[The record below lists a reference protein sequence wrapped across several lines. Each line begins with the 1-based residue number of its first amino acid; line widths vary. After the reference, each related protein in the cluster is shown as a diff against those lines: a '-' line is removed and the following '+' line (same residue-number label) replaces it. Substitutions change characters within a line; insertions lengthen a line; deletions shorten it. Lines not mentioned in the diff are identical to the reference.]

1 MICLVEGEINNF
13 WSIWENV
20 KVETWKI
27 ENGVNQHL
35 DQEWGNLRFQIVV
48 VSLGQGAWCPG
59 SQELFRRRVS
69 VPYAWGTWLND
80 FQKSES
86 NTTWAMR
93 LERLLPLLRWSLV
106 RSFQL
111 TLGWGG
117 RRFSVSPAPCTAGP
131 GHASRRDTSQMGRQE
146 ESQNHGIKDVSGT
159 FLRNVNLQ
167 STYKIHLG
175 FVFKSVSS
183 CAVRRG
189 AAEIFLRSP
198 LCTWGPLSFLG
209 LFFDS
214 VGPHY
219 SDSFEKQQNASLFAP
234 LLLLFLCLVFNTDE
248 GN

>member
-1 MICLVEGEINNF
+1 M
-13 WSIWENV
+13 SD
-20 KVETWKI
+20 ET
-27 ENGVNQHL
+27 
-35 DQEWGNLRFQIVV
+35 
-48 VSLGQGAWCPG
+48 
-59 SQELFRRRVS
+59 
-69 VPYAWGTWLND
+69 GTPIAL
-80 FQKSES
+80 
-86 NTTWAMR
+86 T
-93 LERLLPLLRWSLV
+93 SLV
-106 RSFQL
+106 TGSIFPADF
-111 TLGWGG
+111 GVGGG